1 VSIYYFI
8 TSPPHEFLTKN
19 APTFFKNVPT
29 FFFFNISSYF
39 QLFTQC
45 CNLFAISIFY
55 FFNIFRYV
63 PTFFRNVG
71 FDKYFLST
79 FCKMLQHYFLKKAHR
94 PVAREAAGRSTAS
107 AQGRGGRRRRRE
119 ELAWPEAVVHGSS
132 DHSHSGAQEGGGFGW
147 RTQAGARGE
156 GGRGRRRP
164 HTGGGREWGCDLGL
178 LLLLLGHS
186 WASGGLYLC

>member
-132 DHSHSGAQEGGGFGW
+132 DHSHGGAQEGGLRLAHASGC
-147 RTQAGARGE
+147 E
-156 GGRGRRRP
+156 GGR
-164 HTGGGREWGCDLGL
+164 REGAEETAHWRWERVGCDLGL